1 MLRLD
6 RLKALHF
13 QFLKQKLAV
22 TAAVRRIV
30 SQIWLLTVRA

>member
-6 RLKALHF
+6 RLKALSF

-22 TAAVRRIV
+22 TAAVRRV
-30 SQIWLLTVRA
+30 ASQIWLRTVQA